1 MSRRLV
7 PGFALLSLL
16 SMTACG
22 PEALVE
28 EDTLSPEGE
37 VSQELYGNKDYYWA
51 GAGTARVDINVC
63 WENPGAATATWRE
76 DRRAAIEAA
85 WGRYARINFNQW
97 DTCTSGEAGL
107 HLRICT
113 SASDP
118 ACGCYP
124 ASCAPGGKNLNG
136 VNNGI
141 QLVNTHN
148 TQVAIH
154 ELGHAL
160 GFYHEEERPD
170 YQGGATGAGNCAK
183 QSWPNNNPQYYG
195 GYDRDSVMS
204 YCDPNAT
211 LSPNDVSSIQRSYGR
226 RIQGSLVSPRGNC
239 AASHYAV
246 GAGDAAF
253 LWDCDEAYDD
263 QEWKQV
269 VSAGDER
276 YLHLAG
282 ASGNLCMAPVTATS
296 GSGVQIE
303 ACHSDDDWVFENTYV
318 RGFGGMCLDLQA
330 GNTAN
335 GTPIQMWECG
345 ALGGANQ
352 RWSLSGNG
360 QLRYGGLASNKC
372 ARVVNSRLV
381 LWDCLA
387 GSTTET
393 FSFANQQIQ
402 NGGLCLDVYGPSDSQ
417 YLNGSGMPTNGSFVQ
432 TFTCNT
438 SMNQK
443 WNLTGPVR
451 YGNDRSLCLTRQ
463 GGSDANGVPLVAT
476 TCNGGTAQEWDYY
489 F

>member
-1 MSRRLV
+1 MSRKLV
-7 PGFALLSLL
+7 SGIALLTLF
-16 SMTACG
+16 SMPGCG
-22 PEALVE
+22 PEAVE
-28 EDTLSPEGE
+28 DGAALELGQSAEA
-37 VSQELYGNKDYYWA
+37 LYGNKDYFWP

-63 WENPGAATATWRE
+63 WENPGAETAAWRE
-76 DRRAAIEAA
+76 ARRAAIEGA
-85 WGRYARINFNQW
+85 WGRHARINFNQW

-107 HLRICT
+107 HLRICV
-113 SASDP
+113 AGDP
-118 ACGCYP
+118 ACTCYP
-124 ASCAPGGKNLNG
+124 RSCAPGGKNLNA
-136 VNNGI
+136 VTNGI
-141 QLVNTHN
+141 QLVNTHG

-170 YQGGATGAGNCAK
+170 YQGNATGSGDCRK
-183 QSWPNNNPQYYG
+183 QSWPNSNPQYYG

-211 LSPNDVSSIQRSYGR
+211 LSPNDVASIQRSYSR
-226 RIQGSLVSPRGNC
+226 RINGSLVSPRGNC

-246 GAGDAAF
+246 GAGDTAF

-263 QEWKQV
+263 QEWKQK

-282 ASGNLCMAPVTATS
+282 ASGDLCLAPETATV
-296 GSGVQIE
+296 GSRVQIE
-303 ACHSDDDWVFENTYV
+303 ACHSDDDWVFERTYV
-318 RGFGGMCLDLQA
+318 QGFGGLCLDLKG

-345 ALGGANQ
+345 ALDGAYQ

-360 QLRYGGLASNKC
+360 QLRYGGLDSTKC
-372 ARVVNSRLV
+372 ARVVNGQLV
-381 LWDCLA
+381 LWDCAA
-387 GSTTET
+387 GWASEV

-417 YLNGSGMPTNGSFVQ
+417 YLSGQGMPANGNSVQ
-432 TFTCNT
+432 TFSCNGA
-438 SMNQK
+438 MNQK
-443 WNLTGPVR
+443 WNLSGPIR
-451 YGNDRSLCLTRQ
+451 YGNNRTLCLAREFGTD
-463 GGSDANGVPLVAT
+463 GNGVRLVTT
-476 TCNGGTAQEWDYY
+476 TCNGAAAQDWDYY